1 MVLHSGLVNYL
12 FWAVKA
18 YSVEAGGSVPV
29 HTSISF
35 DLTVTGLY
43 TPLLA
48 GGRVEILSEDV
59 GGQSLLT
66 ALRKGKDRSL
76 VKITPAHLELLSQ
89 QISPE
94 EAAGRTKV
102 FVIGG
107 ENLLAESLFP
117 WRKFAPATRL
127 INEYGPTETV
137 VGCCVYEVG
146 VNDPGSGA
154 VPIGRP
160 IANTQLYV
168 LDRYMHPVPTGVMG
182 ELYIGGAGV
191 ARGYLNRPELT
202 KERFLD
208 DPFSSQSGA
217 RLYKTGDVARYRK
230 DGTLEYL
237 GRVDNQVK
245 VRGYR
250 IELGE
255 IEATLAKHPRLKSCA
270 VLAREDEPGNKQLVG
285 YVVPREDESPTS
297 EDLRRF
303 LVQKL
308 PDYMV
313 PAHFIFLNSIPLTP
327 NGKIDRKAL
336 PAPDRTRPEL
346 DKAFVAPRTP
356 TEELLAEIWVHLLNL
371 ERVGVHDNFFD
382 LGGHSLLATQ
392 AVSRIR
398 EAFQVEIPLR
408 RLFEVPTVAGLAES
422 IEAARHAG
430 QNLLAPPILPVPRN
444 GDLALSFAQQRLWF
458 FDQLEP
464 GLSAYNTPA
473 AVRLKGP
480 LNLAALDQS
489 LNEIVQRHESLR
501 TTFGKVEGRPTQ
513 VIAPALTIKLPIV
526 DLRNLPASERE
537 IEVQRLVTAEAQRPF
552 DLSKGPLI
560 RCTVLRLGDEEHV
573 GLLTMHHIVSD
584 GWSTGILVRELA
596 TLYVAF
602 CAGGSSPLPALPI
615 QYADFAH
622 WQRQWLQGEVLET
635 QIAYWKE
642 QLAGAPALIDLPTD
656 HPRPAV
662 QTFRG
667 AHQSLVL
674 PRHLKDGF
682 KALGRQEGVTLFMAM
697 LAAFKVLLY
706 RYTSQDNLIVGTP
719 IANRNRVEFE
729 GLIGFFVNALVLRTD
744 LSGNPSFRELLRR
757 VREVCLGAYSHQG
770 LPFDRLVEEL
780 HLKRDL
786 SRNPLFQVMFVLL
799 DAPLRPLELPG
810 LTLCPVEGESGDGSL

>member
-1 MVLHSGLVNYL
+1 M
-12 FWAVKA
+12 
-18 YSVEAGGSVPV
+18 
-29 HTSISF
+29 
-35 DLTVTGLY
+35 
-43 TPLLA
+43 
-48 GGRVEILSEDV
+48 
-59 GGQSLLT
+59 
-66 ALRKGKDRSL
+66 
-76 VKITPAHLELLSQ
+76 
-89 QISPE
+89 
-94 EAAGRTKV
+94 
-102 FVIGG
+102 
-107 ENLLAESLFP
+107 
-117 WRKFAPATRL
+117 
-127 INEYGPTETV
+127 
-137 VGCCVYEVG
+137 
-146 VNDPGSGA
+146 
-154 VPIGRP
+154 
-160 IANTQLYV
+160 
-168 LDRYMHPVPTGVMG
+168 
-182 ELYIGGAGV
+182 
-191 ARGYLNRPELT
+191 
-202 KERFLD
+202 
-208 DPFSSQSGA
+208 
-217 RLYKTGDVARYRK
+217 ARYRK

-255 IEATLAKHPRLKSCA
+255 IEATLANHPRVKYCA

-285 YVVPREDESPTS
+285 YVIPREDESPTS
-297 EDLRRF
+297 EDLRHF
-303 LVQKL
+303 LMQKL
-308 PDYMV
+308 PEYMA
-313 PAHFIFLNSIPLTP
+313 PAHFVFLNSIPLTP

-356 TEELLAEIWVHLLNL
+356 TEALLAEIWAQFLDL
-371 ERVGVHDNFFD
+371 ERVGGHDNFFD

-422 IEAARHAG
+422 IEAARQAG

-480 LNLAALDQS
+480 LNLAALEQS

-501 TTFGKVEGRPTQ
+501 ITFGKVEGRPTQ
-513 VIAPALTIKLPIV
+513 VIAPTLTIKLPIV
-526 DLRNLPASERE
+526 DLRNLPSSERE
-537 IEVQRLVTAEAQRPF
+537 IEVRRLVTAEAQRPF

-560 RCTVLRLGDEEHV
+560 RGTVLRLGDKEHV

-602 CAGGSSPLPALPI
+602 CTGGSSPLPTLPI

-635 QIAYWKE
+635 QVAYWKE

-674 PRHLKDGF
+674 PKHLQEGF
-682 KALGRQEGVTLFMAM
+682 KALSRQEGVTQFMM
-697 LAAFKVLLY
+697 FLAAFKVLLC
-706 RYTSQDNLIVGTP
+706 RYTGQDDLIVGTP
-719 IANRNRVEFE
+719 IANRNRLETE
-729 GLIGFFVNALVLRTD
+729 GLIGLFVNSLVLRTD

-757 VREVCLGAYSHQG
+757 VREVCLGAYGHQD

-780 HLKRDL
+780 HVKRDL
-786 SRNPLFQVMFVLL
+786 SRNPLFQVMFVLHNTS
-799 DAPLRPLELPG
+799 LRTVELPG
-810 LTLCPVEGESGDGSL
+810 SILSPVEGDSETAHFDLTLEIADTDQGLTAAFVYNIDLFRSDTIARMLANFQTLLAGMVADPEQRLSDLPLLTEAERQQLLVEFNDTK